1 MSPHPALLRDLR
13 DAMRQATRNL
23 DSLKLNTAKDAPR
36 VAHLRRQLRDSLLK
50 EYERFAK
57 GAQGMAL
64 RAREVSAVHSRDSAE
79 MKKFSKDA
87 ADFLSA
93 GLRRHLKN

>member
-13 DAMRQATRNL
+13 DAIRQATHDL
-23 DSLKLNTAKDAPR
+23 GSLKLNTAKDTPR

-50 EYERFAK
+50 EYERFAND
-57 GAQGMAL
+57 AQCFAV
-64 RAREVSAVHSRDSAE
+64 RARKLSAEHSRDSAR

-87 ADFLSA
+87 ADFLA
-93 GLRRHLKN
+93 AERKRHPNN